1 MTTLSTSSPG
11 SIQLNSPAEM
21 TVGTYTQ
28 TVTVTD
34 STGSTGSTPVTVT
47 LTINKATPSVALA
60 LPGAAI
66 TTPYGSPVTI
76 TATTATAGNV
86 NFLKRGTT
94 ITNCGSVATSAN
106 VATCSWTPTA
116 LGSETITAT
125 LTPTDSTNYNANTS
139 ANFVITVVQ
148 ADTLTVTAI
157 DESFTYTGAA
167 VAATKRYTLTGLV
180 SIDSVTAMAYSFSGT
195 ANDSS
200 SYSSTTTAPTKA
212 GSYTLTPTGLT
223 FSTGAASNYRA
234 VTYVGG
240 AITVNRAP
248 NTLTFNYGTSNVVT
262 YGVGKVETVTASSL
276 GEATKSYSITS
287 PTFCSID
294 SSGGSITTLRA
305 GSCDVTMA
313 VNQGYNY
320 LGDTLTATVTIGKA
334 PRTFTIV
341 PALASLQY
349 GDTTTVTS
357 TISEGALDGVVT
369 YSTGDTYGCIFD
381 PTTGVLTAISG
392 ILTCSLTAS
401 IGAGDNYRSA
411 TSTSVAITLSKA
423 PALVV
428 TTNAVLPVSY
438 TGSPVIVSPT
448 FSITGLR
455 LTDAASAV
463 TYVYSATAPTYY
475 NETSTPTLGGTYLI
489 TPSALVLSSGSL
501 GNYLAPTY
509 VGYSWMINQID
520 QAPITITN
528 NISEAET
535 PFQVRVSGGTLNGAI
550 TITVVD
556 GGTAT
561 GCTVTSSTILN
572 ATSAGTCIIYA
583 TMAGDRNYLDV
594 NSETLTVTVLKFTPI
609 FAAPVENPTTG
620 ISIGSETP
628 LTITA
633 TTCSSSCVP
642 NVTAT
647 SVATAVA
654 GDSIVI
660 TGSNFTGAT
669 QVIFAR
675 RTYVTVFEILSDT
688 SIRVTVP
695 AGIAAGSQ
703 GIAVQGPGGI
713 SSRYLDFAIS
723 SLTT

>member
-1 MTTLSTSSPG
+1 
-11 SIQLNSPAEM
+11 
-21 TVGTYTQ
+21 
-28 TVTVTD
+28 
-34 STGSTGSTPVTVT
+34 
-47 LTINKATPSVALA
+47 
-60 LPGAAI
+60 
-66 TTPYGSPVTI
+66 
-76 TATTATAGNV
+76 
-86 NFLKRGTT
+86 
-94 ITNCGSVATSAN
+94 
-106 VATCSWTPTA
+106 
-116 LGSETITAT
+116 
-125 LTPTDSTNYNANTS
+125 
-139 ANFVITVVQ
+139 
-148 ADTLTVTAI
+148 
-157 DESFTYTGAA
+157 
-167 VAATKRYTLTGLV
+167 
-180 SIDSVTAMAYSFSGT
+180 
-195 ANDSS
+195 
-200 SYSSTTTAPTKA
+200 
-212 GSYTLTPTGLT
+212 
-223 FSTGAASNYRA
+223 
-234 VTYVGG
+234 
-240 AITVNRAP
+240 
-248 NTLTFNYGTSNVVT
+248 
-262 YGVGKVETVTASSL
+262 
-276 GEATKSYSITS
+276 
-287 PTFCSID
+287 
-294 SSGGSITTLRA
+294 
-305 GSCDVTMA
+305 
-313 VNQGYNY
+313 
-320 LGDTLTATVTIGKA
+320 
-334 PRTFTIV
+334 
-341 PALASLQY
+341 
-349 GDTTTVTS
+349 
-357 TISEGALDGVVT
+357 
-369 YSTGDTYGCIFD
+369 
-381 PTTGVLTAISG
+381 
-392 ILTCSLTAS
+392 
-401 IGAGDNYRSA
+401 
-411 TSTSVAITLSKA
+411 
-423 PALVV
+423 
-428 TTNAVLPVSY
+428 
-438 TGSPVIVSPT
+438 
-448 FSITGLR
+448 
-455 LTDAASAV
+455 
-463 TYVYSATAPTYY
+463 
-475 NETSTPTLGGTYLI
+475 
-489 TPSALVLSSGSL
+489 
-501 GNYLAPTY
+501 
-509 VGYSWMINQID
+509 MINQID